1 MPNDFWF
8 RLSTYLT
15 LTAACGCLAYA
26 EWELLPE
33 VSAFA
38 GVVVLFLIVSF
49 LAGRRFE
56 LGLGKANLLGLV
68 IGIAAAL
75 WVVYH
80 VARSRGDG
88 PLAKIGMP
96 TALLPVIAPV
106 LMVLIPAKLLRPK
119 HVGDWWAM
127 HGVAVAGVGL
137 AAAIDD
143 DPTMVVLMAAYAA
156 AAAWSLVL
164 FFYRRGGGHIPPVPG
179 QPPRPAPQ
187 VLDPDLSGR
196 GPRWVFARSVLW
208 LALAVLIALP
218 VFFVLPR
225 RGIDAWSITR
235 VRYEVGQS
243 GESSVDVAQTG
254 ELEQTDEVAYTLAV
268 TTATGGAEF
277 ELPAEQFWRARSFAE
292 YRAGKWSRSTNV
304 PNVMPLDPVPDTRLP
319 AASTV
324 TEAAEFGPTGF
335 TVAFTPGEKEK
346 HPVLAAP
353 VWWLP
358 GKSPVR
364 WERSAA
370 GWPRAADGSYLG
382 VATDPRLQKYRQA
395 CLPAAA
401 DGLGKPFELVGGAPD
416 REGMLLRVLDPA
428 VKDELR
434 RVADEWLDRAIAD
447 GRLPAEARLKNH
459 PAGVTD
465 PAHHEQIARLFAAR
479 MADGDEFTY
488 TTDVARQ
495 DPKLDPVLDFLRNT
509 RSGHC
514 ELYASTL
521 VLLLRAADV
530 RAQYVTGYKGWDRDE
545 DGNPVI
551 RRRMAHAWVEVLV
564 SRPPPAGFVYHPS
577 TPPEARGRVW
587 QWLTLDPTSGETVA
601 QTAAPAKSWLD
612 RGATFLSAF
621 IAQYNSERRQQ
632 ALAAIGRYG
641 PFALIAVASVLL
653 ARWAV
658 RAGRRRSGHATSG
671 PGELGWYERYLDLMR
686 RYGQVP
692 ATGETPR
699 EFAARSS
706 AALTGA
712 NHPAADVPPFVASK
726 LYRARYAGQPLTAE
740 DKAQV
745 NDALARLSSDPRGAS

>member
-38 GVVVLFLIVSF
+38 GVVVLFLIASF
-49 LAGRRFE
+49 FAGRRFE

-80 VARSRGDG
+80 IARSGGDG

-127 HGVAVAGVGL
+127 HGVAVAAVGL
-137 AAAIDD
+137 AAAIEDD
-143 DPTMVVLMAAYAA
+143 AAAVVLMAVYAV

-164 FFYRRGGGHIPPVPG
+164 FFYRRGGGFIPPIPG

-208 LALAVLIALP
+208 LALAAVVALP

-225 RGIDAWSITR
+225 RAIDAWSITR
-235 VRYEVGQS
+235 ARYEVGQS
-243 GESSVDVAQTG
+243 GEASVDLTHNVD
-254 ELEQTDEVAYTLAV
+254 LEQTDEVAYTLTV
-268 TTATGGAEF
+268 TPVTDNPEF
-277 ELPAEQFWRARSFAE
+277 ELPAEQFWRARAFAE
-292 YRAGKWSRSTNV
+292 YRGGKWNRSTNI
-304 PNVMPLDPVPDTRLP
+304 PNVMPLDPLPANRLP

-324 TEAAEFGPTGF
+324 VDAAEFGPTAF
-335 TVAFTPGEKEK
+335 TVEFTPQDKEK
-346 HPVLAAP
+346 VPVLAAP

-364 WERSAA
+364 WERTGA

-382 VATDPRLQKYRQA
+382 VATDSKLQKYRQA

-401 DGLGKPFELVGGAPD
+401 DGLGKPFEVVSGAPD
-416 REGMLLRVLDPA
+416 REGMLLRVTDPA
-428 VKDELR
+428 VKDDLR
-434 RVADEWLDRAIAD
+434 RIADEWLDRAIAD
-447 GRLPAEARLKNH
+447 GQLPAEARLKNN
-459 PAGVTD
+459 PAGATD
-465 PAHHEQIARLFAAR
+465 PAYHEKIASLFAAR
-479 MADGDEFTY
+479 LSDGQEFTY
-488 TTDVARQ
+488 TTDVERKDA
-495 DPKLDPVLDFLRNT
+495 KLDPVLDFLRNT

-514 ELYASTL
+514 ELFASSL
-521 VLLLRAADV
+521 ALLLRAVDV
-530 RAQYVTGYKGWDRDE
+530 RAQYVTGYRGWDRDE
-545 DGNPVI
+545 TGHPVI

-564 SRPPPAGFVYHPS
+564 SRPAPPGFAYHPN
-577 TPPEARGRVW
+577 TPPDARGRVW
-587 QWLTLDPTSGETVA
+587 QWLMLDPTSGTTA
-601 QTAAPAKSWLD
+601 TQTAAPVKSWFE
-612 RGATFLSAF
+612 RGASFLSAF
-621 IAQYNSERRQQ
+621 IAQYNPERRQQ
-632 ALAAIGRYG
+632 ALAVIGRYG
-641 PFALIAVASVLL
+641 PFTLVVVGGLLL

-658 RAGRRRSGHATSG
+658 RAARRRQTPETAAL
-671 PGELGWYERYLDLMR
+671 GELAWYERYLALMR
-686 RYGQVP
+686 RHGQEP
-692 ATGETPR
+692 MTGETPR
-699 EFAARSS
+699 EFAARGGI
-706 AALTGA
+706 ALSGA
-712 NHPAADVPPFVASK
+712 NHPAADVPGFVASK

-740 DKAQV
+740 DEVQV
-745 NDALARLSSDPRGAS
+745 NDALTRL